1 MDTYTI
7 RRFLPGDEAALA
19 RIMRAAI
26 EQIGPRGYNQ
36 EQVDAWAA
44 SSDPAKRFLK
54 RAGRGDVV
62 ILALGPEEQ
71 PVAYSLVEPDGH
83 VDHLY
88 CDPAHAGRGIGGRL
102 LKEVELVAREL
113 AQMRLYTE
121 ASELARP
128 VFERAGYVLTGR
140 REFAI
145 GGVPIHNYAM
155 ERILTPA

>member
-1 MDTYTI
+1 MDSYTI

-19 RIMRAAI
+19 RIMRSAI
-26 EQIGPRGYNQ
+26 EQIGPRGYSQ
-36 EQVDAWAA
+36 AQVDAWAA

-62 ILALGPEEQ
+62 VLALEPMGE
-71 PVAYSLVEPDGH
+71 PVAYSLIEPDGH

-88 CDPAHAGRGIGGRL
+88 CDPAHAGRGIAGRL
-102 LKEVELVAREL
+102 LDEVECVAREL
-113 AQMRLYTE
+113 GQNRLFTE

-128 VFERAGYVLTGR
+128 VFERAGYAQAER

-145 GGVPIHNYAM
+145 DGVAFHNYAM
-155 ERILTPA
+155 EKLLS

>member
-1 MDTYTI
+1 MDSYTI

-19 RIMRAAI
+19 RIMRSAI
-26 EQIGPRGYNQ
+26 EQIGPRGYSQ
-36 EQVDAWAA
+36 AQVDAWAA

-62 ILALGPEEQ
+62 VLALEPMGE
-71 PVAYSLVEPDGH
+71 PVAYSLIEQDGH

-88 CDPAHAGRGIGGRL
+88 CDPAHAGRGIAGRL
-102 LKEVELVAREL
+102 LDEVECVAREL
-113 AQMRLYTE
+113 GQNRLFTE

-128 VFERAGYVLTGR
+128 VFERAGYAQAER

-145 GGVPIHNYAM
+145 DGVAFHNYAM
-155 ERILTPA
+155 EKLLS

>member
-19 RIMRAAI
+19 RIMRVAI
-26 EQIGPRGYNQ
+26 QEIGPRGYSQ
-36 EQVDAWAA
+36 QQVDAWAA
-44 SSDPAKRFLK
+44 STPSAERFLD

-62 ILALGPEEQ
+62 VLALGGDGE
-71 PVAYSLVEPDGH
+71 PVAYSLLEPDGH

-88 CDPAHAGRGIGGRL
+88 CDPSHAGRGIGGRL
-102 LKEVELVAREL
+102 LNEVELVAREL
-113 AQMRLYTE
+113 AQLRLYTE

-128 VFERAGYVLTGR
+128 VFERAGYSETGR
-140 REFAI
+140 REFEI

-155 ERILTPA
+155 EKSLA

>member
-1 MDTYTI
+1 MDKYTI

-19 RIMRAAI
+19 RIMRSAI
-26 EQIGPRGYNQ
+26 EQIGPRGYSQ

-44 SSDPAKRFLK
+44 SADPAKRFLK

-62 ILALGPEEQ
+62 ILALEPRGE
-71 PVAYSLVEPDGH
+71 PVAYSLIEPDGH

-102 LKEVELVAREL
+102 LEEVELVAREL
-113 AQMRLYTE
+113 GQDRLYTE

-128 VFERAGYVLTGR
+128 VFERAGYAVTKR
-140 REFAI
+140 REFSI
-145 GGVPIHNYAM
+145 GDVPIHNYAM
-155 ERILTPA
+155 EKLRS